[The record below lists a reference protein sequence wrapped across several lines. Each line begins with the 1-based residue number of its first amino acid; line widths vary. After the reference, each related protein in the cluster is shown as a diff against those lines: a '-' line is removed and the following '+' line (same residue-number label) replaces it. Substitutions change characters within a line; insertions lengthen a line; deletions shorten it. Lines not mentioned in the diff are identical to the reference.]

1 MLSSEACFILSPN
14 GSRVSQGETMIEQ
27 MDQSDSESDCSMD
40 TSEISIDCERM
51 EQTNPCENEKQIETN
66 V

>member
-1 MLSSEACFILSPN
+1 
-14 GSRVSQGETMIEQ
+14 MIEQ

-51 EQTNPCENEKQIETN
+51 EQTNPCESEKQVETN